1 MLNEERKNS
10 EYFSQIKE
18 YNWGKE
24 DIDAQISKTI
34 SVDLYQRSLFPLAN
48 VKLTFGRMRK
58 EKFTVE

>member
-1 MLNEERKNS
+1 M
-10 EYFSQIKE
+10 I
-18 YNWGKE
+18 WGKE

-48 VKLTFGRMRK
+48 VKLTFGRMKK